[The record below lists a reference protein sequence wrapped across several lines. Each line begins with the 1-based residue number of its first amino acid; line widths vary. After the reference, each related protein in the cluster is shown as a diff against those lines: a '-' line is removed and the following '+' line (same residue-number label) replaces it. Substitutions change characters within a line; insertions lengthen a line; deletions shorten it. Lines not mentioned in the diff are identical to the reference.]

1 MATYDETLEVVKEM
15 IHERFGTDKKIIVP
29 AARFYEDL
37 GINSLES
44 AEFYFELEERFEL
57 AIEDGVDT
65 VGELVCAIISCEN
78 EQELG

>member
-1 MATYDETLEVVKEM
+1 MATYDEIFEVVKEM

-29 AARFYEDL
+29 AARFHEDL

-44 AEFYFELEERFEL
+44 AELYFELEERFEL
-57 AIEDGVDT
+57 AIEDNVDT